1 MEKDSRWGGRRVCSA
16 SKFIKLEILK
26 ALGNE
31 KSLEGFKI
39 NKFSNC
45 ESFKAHN
52 AIKASQ
58 VFVL

>member
-16 SKFIKLEILK
+16 SKFMKLEILK

-39 NKFSNC
+39 DKISNC

-52 AIKASQ
+52 AI
-58 VFVL
+58 F